1 MTDKNVRQYRH
12 YDPEQFED
20 EIELMDLL
28 RVVWKWKYLVI
39 CGTILSLVVAALV
52 SILVPKTYRI
62 DMFLDSGLVEREVSG
77 QPVYLVEPTELKA
90 VIESGY
96 HNHRILEMIQEN
108 KSTNS
113 FGDIDFKA
121 QVQGGTNVL
130 KVSTNAKNPDL
141 GSKALL
147 NLHELL
153 KQEYS
158 GQIKYLRTKKKTEE
172 KANARELVVLS
183 KEKMLRQERI
193 KELEVRASELQEESK
208 TVSAEIE
215 LLTEKRQRRMG
226 RKENVDPLNVILLAG
241 TLQHMYEHLDSLKN
255 QVLANSHNI
264 KLELINIHRLDS
276 KIENLKTQAK
286 SFMERMDSA
295 RRALTHEVDDLRDEV
310 ESNVGGLA
318 KLEQKEA
325 GIKNIQL
332 IQPPSGGEKPIK
344 PKTTLN
350 VILGGVVGLFL
361 MIFLAFF
368 IEYIQ
373 KHRDTVHSLKS
384 GGLRNA
390 NG

>member
-1 MTDKNVRQYRH
+1 
-12 YDPEQFED
+12 
-20 EIELMDLL
+20 
-28 RVVWKWKYLVI
+28 
-39 CGTILSLVVAALV
+39 
-52 SILVPKTYRI
+52 
-62 DMFLDSGLVEREVSG
+62 
-77 QPVYLVEPTELKA
+77 
-90 VIESGY
+90 
-96 HNHRILEMIQEN
+96 
-108 KSTNS
+108 
-113 FGDIDFKA
+113 
-121 QVQGGTNVL
+121 
-130 KVSTNAKNPDL
+130 
-141 GSKALL
+141 
-147 NLHELL
+147 
-153 KQEYS
+153 
-158 GQIKYLRTKKKTEE
+158 
-172 KANARELVVLS
+172 
-183 KEKMLRQERI
+183 MLRQERI
-193 KELEVRASELQEESK
+193 KELEVRTSELVEEIK

-226 RKENVDPLNVILLAG
+226 RKENVDPLNVILLTG
-241 TLQHMYEHLDSLKN
+241 TLQRMYEHLDSLKN

-264 KLELINIHRLDS
+264 KRELINIHSLDS

-286 SFMERMDSA
+286 SFMERMGSA

-384 GGLRNA
+384 GGLRNS

>member
-1 MTDKNVRQYRH
+1 ML
-12 YDPEQFED
+12 
-20 EIELMDLL
+20 I
-28 RVVWKWKYLVI
+28 
-39 CGTILSLVVAALV
+39 
-52 SILVPKTYRI
+52 
-62 DMFLDSGLVEREVSG
+62 DSGLVERKVSG
-77 QPVYLVEPTELKA
+77 RPVYLIEPTELKA

-96 HNHRILEMIQEN
+96 HNQRILEMIQEN
-108 KSTNS
+108 NSTNS

-153 KQEYS
+153 QQEYS
-158 GQIKYLRTKKKTEE
+158 GQIKYLRAKKKAEE
-172 KANARELVVLS
+172 KANSRELLVLS

-193 KELEVRASELQEESK
+193 KELEVRTSELVEEIK

-264 KLELINIHRLDS
+264 KLALINIHRLDS

-286 SFMERMDSA
+286 SFMERMGSA

-350 VILGGVVGLFL
+350 VILGGVVGSFL

-384 GGLRNA
+384 GGLRNS